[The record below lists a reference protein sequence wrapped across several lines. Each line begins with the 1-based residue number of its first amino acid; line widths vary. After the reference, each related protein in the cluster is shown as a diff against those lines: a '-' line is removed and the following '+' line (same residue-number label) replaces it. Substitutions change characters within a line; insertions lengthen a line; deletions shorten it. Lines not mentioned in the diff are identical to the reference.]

1 MYEKIKDSGIE
12 SSEPSFVL
20 KAFDNAMQSA
30 SGVVEFSK
38 SQTVSND
45 HCLTASENGLE
56 NGKIVLTNGIN
67 SDNLRDS
74 LPLKDVKKNGG
85 KIVNGFHK
93 KTDVT
98 SPTTVKDQLHMNG
111 SGNQHQ
117 LERMNDSSKNRQKR
131 KHCQLSEMPPIMID
145 TATRTMIA
153 ILGMNIT
160 NPNTAHSIRNDAR
173 VVLRRLIRG
182 GKVSARTQL
191 NFFPTGNTQI
201 VSSSGFMHLLRS
213 LELSRVEHENGE
225 VWSAYTPFDL
235 ICDMFEYCG
244 DISERQMV
252 VSLRYTLFNT
262 RPADVASYF
271 VRNKN
276 VSGNNSLRQLGS
288 NLLLILKQD
297 VSNIEKKTLLQH
309 KMVVAAAALMI
320 YDITKFSVGF
330 NVALLRNAF
339 ETEFDAAEFQV
350 LLRLTME
357 MLSNPDKFHL
367 PTSSKTSMKNLLK
380 LIVTLYDCIPAF
392 KADSSA
398 IDPTHM
404 EHILSNLTAA
414 SGRMLSMQKLLQD
427 TIDAISQNTE
437 STQRQIETNQPANN
451 VLDRPKQSPKPTT
464 SLPPYQIERLLF

>member
-1 MYEKIKDSGIE
+1 MYEKIKDAKIE

-20 KAFDNAMQSA
+20 KEFDSAMQSA
-30 SGVVEFSK
+30 SGVVEFGK
-38 SQTVSND
+38 SQPVSND
-45 HCLTASENGLE
+45 HYSTASENGLE
-56 NGKIVLTNGIN
+56 NGKIVLTNGMN

-74 LPLKDVKKNGG
+74 LALKDVKNSG

-98 SPTTVKDQLHMNG
+98 SPTNAKDQLHLNG

-117 LERMNDSSKNRQKR
+117 LESMNDSSKNRQKR
-131 KHCQLSEMPPIMID
+131 KHYQLSEMPQILID
-145 TATRTMIA
+145 TATCTMIA
-153 ILGMNIT
+153 ILGMNIP

-173 VVLRRLIRG
+173 IVLRRLIRA

-191 NFFPTGNTQI
+191 NFIPTANRQI
-201 VSSSGFMHLLRS
+201 VSGSSGFMHLLRS

-252 VSLRYTLFNT
+252 ISLRYTLFNT
-262 RPADVASYF
+262 RPVDVASYF

-276 VSGNNSLRQLGS
+276 VSGTDSLRQLGS
-288 NLLLILKQD
+288 NLLLLLKQD
-297 VSNIEKKTLLQH
+297 VSNLEKTTLLQH

-320 YDITKFSVGF
+320 YDMTKFSIGF
-330 NVALLRNAF
+330 NVALLRNAV

-367 PTSSKTSMKNLLK
+367 PASPKTSMKNLLK

-392 KADSSA
+392 KDDSSA
-398 IDPTHM
+398 IDPTKM

-414 SGRMLSMQKLLQD
+414 SGRMLSMQKSLQD

-451 VLDRPKQSPKPTT
+451 VLDRPKHPPKPTA
-464 SLPPYQIERLLF
+464 SLPLYQIERLLF